1 MNDDR
6 FAGAPEPPY
15 YAVIFA
21 SQRPPAESEGDD
33 GYGSTSDRM
42 VELARERD
50 GFLGVESTRDV
61 SGFGITVSYW
71 RDEAAIA
78 GWKADLEHR
87 EAQRRG
93 RHGFYERFE
102 LRVAKVERQ
111 KSFRLRDG

>member
-1 MNDDR
+1 MNDGR

-21 SQRPPAESEGDD
+21 SQRTAGGDD
-33 GYGSTSDRM
+33 YGATSDRM
-42 VELARERD
+42 VELARQRD
-50 GFLGVESTRDV
+50 GFLGVESARDA

-71 RDEAAIA
+71 RDEASIA
-78 GWKADLEHR
+78 GWKVDLEHR

-93 RHGFYERFE
+93 RHGYYERFE

-111 KSFRLRDG
+111 KSFRLG